1 MKTFCLL
8 FLFPLLTFAKEK
20 PAPTGK
26 SPISHVAT
34 GQAPSVVHAKGG
46 ANTTTESSLQ
56 SARRANSNHG
66 AHGSPADHG
75 AQGAHGANAA
85 HAAHGAEASRM
96 TGWEAFSEL
105 QDGNMRF
112 HEGKARHIRQ
122 DVPVREGLANGQKPH
137 TILISC
143 SDSRLPPELIFDQ
156 GLGDLFVV
164 RLAGNVVND
173 EAVASIEYAVSHL
186 GAKLLIVMGHES
198 CGAVG
203 AAIGTKPGA
212 SAGSQSLDVL
222 VKHIRAHL
230 SDEAVS
236 SAGGD
241 KSFRLPVKENVAATM
256 NELLQQSEIVRRA
269 VATEGLVLGQAIY
282 SLRTG
287 RVEFWEL
294 GQKVTLQSPAPSVVV
309 GDGPAIP
316 EQVVKE
322 EIVTDKKA
330 PPVKA
335 VKGKSKPEASS
346 VH

>member
-1 MKTFCLL
+1 MKTLAL
-8 FLFPLLTFAKEK
+8 FLLFPLLTMANEKTAPPLKTAKSR
-20 PAPTGK
+20 AHAAG
-26 SPISHVAT
+26 
-34 GQAPSVVHAKGG
+34 AKGETG
-46 ANTTTESSLQ
+46 SGHA
-56 SARRANSNHG
+56 AKG
-66 AHGSPADHG
+66 AHGSHE
-75 AQGAHGANAA
+75 AH
-85 HAAHGAEASRM
+85 ASRM

-112 HEGKARHIRQ
+112 YEGKAKHIRQ
-122 DVPVREGLANGQKPH
+122 DVPVRESLASGQKPH
-137 TILISC
+137 TIIISC

-156 GLGDLFVV
+156 GLGDVFVV
-164 RLAGNVVND
+164 RLAGNVVNA
-173 EAVASIEYAVSHL
+173 EAIASIEYAVSHL
-186 GAKLLIVMGHES
+186 GAKLLLVMGHES

-212 SAGSQSLDVL
+212 SAGSESLDVL
-222 VKHIRAHL
+222 VKHIRSHL

-236 SAGGD
+236 SGSSD
-241 KSFRLPVKENVAATM
+241 KSFRQPVKENVAATM
-256 NELLQQSEIVRRA
+256 AELLQKSEIVRRA
-269 VATEGLVLGQAIY
+269 VASEGLVLGQAMY

-294 GQKVTLQSPAPSVVV
+294 GQKVAGQSPAPSVVV

-335 VKGKSKPEASS
+335 VKGKTKEAAPS